1 MKAEILAYLRAS
13 DGYLSGQELCKHFN
27 VTRSAVW
34 KAIHQL
40 QKEGYEIEAVQNK
53 GYRLV
58 SGTVYG
64 EAEIRS
70 RIHTKWAG
78 AELKYFASTTSTN
91 LLAKQAGEEG
101 GKHGTLFVADE
112 QTAGRGRRGRVW
124 ESPKG
129 ANIYFTI
136 LLKPQLDPNKAS
148 MLTLVMAHSVAKAVG
163 RITDMTPGIKWP
175 NDILLEGKKICGILT
190 EMSAEKDYIHYVVC
204 GVGINVQKQDFPEE
218 IREKAGTIEELAK
231 KSISKAHLLQLIME
245 EFEKDYELFMTTE
258 NLALLQESYDAML
271 VNKDAEVKILDPKGE
286 WTGIARGINEEGE
299 LLVETVD
306 GETVAVYA
314 GEVSVRGANGYV

>member
-1 MKAEILAYLRAS
+1 MKAEILAYLRES

-78 AELKYFASTTSTN
+78 VECKYFETTTSTN

-101 GKHGTLFVADE
+101 GPHGMLFVADE

-129 ANIYFTI
+129 ANVYFTI
-136 LLKPQLDPNKAS
+136 LLKPQIDPNKAS
-148 MLTLVMAHSVAKAVG
+148 MMTLVMAHSVAKAIETLTGVA
-163 RITDMTPGIKWP
+163 PGIKWP
-175 NDILLEGKKICGILT
+175 NDILLEGRKICGILT

-204 GVGINVQKQDFPEE
+204 GVGINVQKQDFPED
-218 IREKAGTIEELAK
+218 IREKAGTIEGITNK
-231 KSISKAHLLQLIME
+231 NISKAHLLQLIME
-245 EFEKDYELFMTTE
+245 EFEKDYELFLTE
-258 NLALLQESYDAML
+258 ESLAPLQESYDSML
-271 VNKDAEVKILDPKGE
+271 INRDAEVKVLDPKGE
-286 WTGIARGINEEGE
+286 WTGIARGINAEGE
-299 LLVETVD
+299 LLVETEN
-306 GETVAVYA
+306 GEVTAVYA
-314 GEVSVRGANGYV
+314 GEVSVRGMNGYV